1 MILKDIFSLKT
12 IKDFIFILLGT
23 AIFGFTVIFFN
34 IPNDLAEGGITG
46 ITLIARSLFG
56 INPAI
61 TTLLLNVPL
70 IIIGRKHLGV
80 RSFYYTILGTFGLSF
95 WLAFWQKV
103 PIAIDLNHDILIAS
117 LLGGLIAGFGV
128 GLVYKVGGTTGGSD
142 IIARILEKYWGISVG
157 RSLLIFDVII
167 LTASLTYISL
177 VQMMYTLIYAYVFS
191 KVIDSIIDG
200 GYSAKGMYILSNQN
214 FEIAPV
220 LMSELERGV
229 TYLDGE
235 GAYSRQT
242 KKMIYIVL
250 TPREVPEAKRIVH
263 EFDPSAF
270 ISIINV
276 HEALGEGFGYLRP
289 QKNLFKQRKKQR
301 S

>member
-1 MILKDIFSLKT
+1 MKDIFSLKT

-157 RSLLIFDVII
+157 RSLLIFDVIV

-191 KVIDSIIDG
+191 KVLDSIIDG

-214 FEIAPV
+214 FEIAPA

-263 EFDPSAF
+263 EFDPAAF

-276 HEALGEGFGYLRP
+276 HEALGEGFGHLRP

>member
-1 MILKDIFSLKT
+1 MLSLKT
-12 IKDFIFILLGT
+12 IKDFTFILLGT

-61 TTLLLNVPL
+61 TTLLFNIPL
-70 IIIGRKHLGV
+70 ILIGRKHLGI

-95 WLAFWQKV
+95 WLAFWQSV
-103 PIAIDLNHDILIAS
+103 PIKIDLNHDLLIAS

-142 IIARILEKYWGISVG
+142 IVARIVEKYFGVSVG
-157 RSLLIFDVII
+157 RSLFVFDVIV

-200 GYSAKGMYILSNQN
+200 GYSAKGIYVLSNRN
-214 FEIAPV
+214 TEIAPV
-220 LMSELERGV
+220 LMTELQRGV

-235 GAYSRQT
+235 GAYSRQE
-242 KKMIYIVL
+242 KKMIFMVL
-250 TPREVPEAKRIVH
+250 TPQEVPEAKRIIH

-276 HEALGEGFGYLRP
+276 HEALGEGFGHFRP
-289 QKNLFKQRKKQR
+289 EKRLFKRTKKQR
-301 S
+301 P

>member
-1 MILKDIFSLKT
+1 MKDILSLKT
-12 IKDFIFILLGT
+12 IKDFTFILLGT

-61 TTLLLNVPL
+61 TTLLFNIPL
-70 IIIGRKHLGV
+70 ILIGRKHLGI

-95 WLAFWQKV
+95 WLAFWQSV
-103 PIAIDLNHDILIAS
+103 PIKIDLNHDLLIAS

-142 IIARILEKYWGISVG
+142 IVARIVEKYFGISVG
-157 RSLLIFDVII
+157 RSLFVFDVIV

-200 GYSAKGMYILSNQN
+200 GYSAKGIYVLSNRN
-214 FEIAPV
+214 TEIAPV
-220 LMSELERGV
+220 LMTELQRGV

-235 GAYSRQT
+235 GAYSRQE
-242 KKMIYIVL
+242 KKMIFMVL
-250 TPREVPEAKRIVH
+250 TPQEVPEAKRIIH

-276 HEALGEGFGYLRP
+276 HEALGEGFGHFQPKKR
-289 QKNLFKQRKKQR
+289 LFKRTKKQR
-301 S
+301 P

>member
-1 MILKDIFSLKT
+1 MLSLKT
-12 IKDFIFILLGT
+12 IKDFTFILLGT

-61 TTLLLNVPL
+61 TTLLFNIPL
-70 IIIGRKHLGV
+70 ILIGRKHLGI

-95 WLAFWQKV
+95 WLAFWQSV
-103 PIAIDLNHDILIAS
+103 PIKIDLNHDLLIAS

-142 IIARILEKYWGISVG
+142 IVARIVEKYFGVSVG
-157 RSLLIFDVII
+157 RSLFVFDVIV

-200 GYSAKGMYILSNQN
+200 GYSAKGIYVLSNRN
-214 FEIAPV
+214 TEIAPV
-220 LMSELERGV
+220 LMTELQRGV

-235 GAYSRQT
+235 GAYSRQE
-242 KKMIYIVL
+242 KKMIFMVL
-250 TPREVPEAKRIVH
+250 TPQEVPEAKRIIH

-276 HEALGEGFGYLRP
+276 HEALGEGFGHFQPEKR
-289 QKNLFKQRKKQR
+289 LFKRTKKQR
-301 S
+301 P